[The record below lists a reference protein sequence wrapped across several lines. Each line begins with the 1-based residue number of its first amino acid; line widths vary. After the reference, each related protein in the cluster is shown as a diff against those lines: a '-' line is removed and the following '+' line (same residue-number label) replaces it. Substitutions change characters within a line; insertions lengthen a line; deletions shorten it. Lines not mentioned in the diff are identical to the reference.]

1 MMNCPPDEALRRL
14 LDETSVAP
22 DEAMIEHIGS
32 CPTCGERLQALAE
45 TDDETH
51 VSFDTLLARQDIA
64 WPKIDTQ
71 ASNTQARS
79 EASDLPATEFDTA
92 SLAQSK
98 NPAHISDA
106 TSATQPD
113 CASDPHRSESPGQRR
128 RTDDPPDDFGDYEL
142 LRQVGAG
149 GMGIVYKARQ
159 KSADRLVAVK
169 LIRPDQLAMLPADRR
184 EVWKERFRA
193 EAKAAARLDHEHV
206 VTIYEVGEV
215 EGTLYYSMQF
225 IEGRSLSQM
234 VGESPIE
241 NHRVAELIAKVAS
254 AVDHA
259 HGQGILHRDIK
270 PQNILVREQ
279 QQTGGAKGSTLALG
293 RDRPYVADF
302 GLAKTLDE
310 GGAGSTHTGEVM
322 GSPSF
327 MSPEQAQDASRC
339 TIASDVYSLGATL
352 YFALTGR
359 PPFRA
364 ASPLETLRQVIDED
378 PVPPRELNR
387 AIEADLQTITL
398 KALAKEPSKRY
409 GTAEAFADDLQRYL
423 SGNPIKARPV
433 NGIERFVRWCRRN
446 PAVAGLT
453 SGVAVLLVLVAV
465 VSTLSAIQLQRLV
478 NREREARQ
486 EAEEFFTVSQD
497 VIHDMVTDYAGESLE
512 HVPQMQQARRDLLN
526 RALALYTRLSKSRPS
541 NPELLVAFARTRYR
555 IAILHDLLGEV
566 QEARV
571 AHLDAIDLFDQLRN
585 QTPEDPRLQL
595 YWSRANTMLGEVL
608 RKTEPVPARSR
619 FDDALTVQRALHEA
633 FPDDAIYAKEQSRTL
648 NNLGLLLTETG
659 DYPLAEEHLR
669 IGIEI
674 LDELSRSNAL
684 AATELSDVL
693 ADLARSQI
701 NLGVLLRKLPERA
714 GEARQQYESALQ
726 TLRKSVDLEPDD
738 RDHRFRLAVAEV
750 DLGNFLVLNVPDE
763 KESARDHTRSAA
775 RQFERLTED
784 FPGIPMYLYEAANA
798 RNSLAGTLAMMG
810 ELSASMTEFQVAE
823 SQLEQLQ
830 VEFSEFSETEAKFH
844 SLWGRICGGIGFLH
858 SQNGDWQS
866 AWDFVADAIDHQQAA
881 LKRQPKNPEFAAFL
895 EQHRSFKSTVRKQL
909 ESN

>member
-1 MMNCPPDEALRRL
+1 MMTCPPDEAFRRL
-14 LDETSVAP
+14 LDQTSVST
-22 DEAMIEHIGS
+22 DQSLIEHVGS
-32 CPTCGERLQALAE
+32 CPTCGDRLQALAE
-45 TDDETH
+45 TDDATNVAIE
-51 VSFDTLLARQDIA
+51 TLLARQDIA
-64 WPKIDTQ
+64 WPKTDGQ
-71 ASNTQARS
+71 ASSGQAS
-79 EASDLPATEFDTA
+79 SGTLDLPATEFDTA
-92 SLAQSK
+92 PQARSK
-98 NPAHISDA
+98 NRAHTRKSASSTQSDHA
-106 TSATQPD
+106 GGNREP
-113 CASDPHRSESPGQRR
+113 ESPGQRR
-128 RTDDPPDDFGDYEL
+128 RSDDPREDFGDYEL

-149 GMGIVYKARQ
+149 GMGIVYQARQ
-159 KSADRLVAVK
+159 KSADRMVAVK

-241 NHRVAELIAKVAS
+241 NRRVAELIAKVAS

-279 QQTGGAKGSTLALG
+279 PQTGAATGTTLAVG

-310 GGAGSTHTGEVM
+310 GGASSTHTGEVM

-364 ASPLETLRQVIDED
+364 ASPLETLRQVIGED

-409 GTAEAFADDLQRYL
+409 RTAEAFAADLECYL
-423 SGNPIKARPV
+423 DGRPIKARPV
-433 NGIERFVRWCRRN
+433 SSTERFMRWCRRN

-453 SGVAVLLVLVAV
+453 GGVAVLLVLVAV
-465 VSTLSAIQLQRLV
+465 VSMLSAIQLQRLV

-486 EAEEFFTVSQD
+486 EAEEFFTVSLD

-526 RALALYTRLSKSRPS
+526 RALMLYTRLSKSRPS
-541 NPELLVAFARTRYR
+541 SPELLAAYARTRYR

-566 QEARV
+566 EQAKV
-571 AHLDAIDLFDQLRN
+571 AHRDAIELFDQLRK
-585 QTPEDPRLQL
+585 QTPDDPQLQL
-595 YWSRANTMLGEVL
+595 SWSRAHTMLGEAL
-608 RKTEPVPARSR
+608 RKTEPVPARR
-619 FDDALTVQRALHEA
+619 HFDDALTAQRALREA
-633 FPDDAIYAKEQSRTL
+633 FPDKAIYAREQSRTL

-659 DYPLAEEHLR
+659 DYPLAEDHLQ

-674 LDELSRSNAL
+674 LDELSRSKTL
-684 AATELSDVL
+684 PATELSDVL

-701 NLGVLLRKLPERA
+701 NLGVLLRRLPERA
-714 GEARQQYESALQ
+714 GEARQQYETALR
-726 TLRKSVDLEPDD
+726 TLRQSVDLEPDD

-750 DLGNFLVLNVPDE
+750 DLGNFLLLNVPDE
-763 KESARDHTRSAA
+763 KQSARDHAGSAA
-775 RQFERLTED
+775 KRFDRLTED
-784 FPGIPMYLYEAANA
+784 FPGIPIYLYEAANA
-798 RNSLAGTLAMMG
+798 RNSLAGILAMMG
-810 ELSASMTEFQVAE
+810 ESPASMTEFRRAE

-830 VEFSEFSETEAKFH
+830 VEFPEFAQTEAKFH
-844 SLWGRICGGIGFLH
+844 SLWGRVCGGIGFLH

-866 AWDFVADAIDHQQAA
+866 ARDFVADAIDHQQAA
-881 LKRQPKNPEFAAFL
+881 LQRQPKNPEFAAFL
-895 EQHRSFKSTVRKQL
+895 EQHRSFQVTVQNRL